1 MSDLARLEQLLARSS
16 DPDNPSPEELAAL
29 LDRLRTLA
37 VVGASRDP
45 AKPARRVPSYLAAHG
60 LEIIPVNP
68 NAGTIL
74 GRLALPDLE
83 SVDEPVD
90 LVLLF
95 RPSDQVGPFVR
106 TAADRTEEPAIWLQ
120 EGIRDDEAAGEARA
134 RGRTVVQDLCLYRA
148 HRCLR
153 ENRPDPFAGRTP
165 SAPDPSDRLEDPVG
179 VPLRADP
186 SPGL

>member
-1 MSDLARLEQLLARSS
+1 MSDLSRLAQLLARSS
-16 DPDNPSPEELAAL
+16 DPDNPSPDELVQL
-29 LDRLRTLA
+29 LDRLRKLA

-74 GRLALPDLE
+74 GRVALPDLE
-83 SVDEPVD
+83 SVNVPVD

-95 RPSDQVGPFVR
+95 RPSDQVGPFVHA
-106 TAADRTEEPAIWLQ
+106 AADRTEAPAIWLQ
-120 EGIRDDEAAGEARA
+120 EGIRDDEAASEARA
-134 RGRTVVQDLCLYRA
+134 RGRLVVQDLCLYKA

-153 ENRPDPFAGRTP
+153 DNRPDPIRGR
-165 SAPDPSDRLEDPVG
+165 A
-179 VPLRADP
+179 
-186 SPGL
+186 